1 MAKLR
6 TMCGFAPGCDSSETE
21 TMTDP
26 ADTATFAPA
35 DARPIRRKRIVI
47 RAVFVCLWLAV
58 GGLVV
63 WQAGRIARDE
73 VLADLTQAGRVA
85 LSLNAEALGAEI
97 DKQRALP
104 VVLARDPD
112 ALAVLRAPENGAAR
126 DRLNRKLEALTRA
139 TRAAVIYLIDDHG
152 LTLAASNWSSPVSF
166 VGNDYGFRPYYA
178 VAMAEGA
185 AEHFAMGTV
194 SHRPGMYLARRIDD
208 DRGPA
213 PRSGLGV
220 MVVKIEFDRLEAIWA
235 GAPERIFAT
244 DARGVVLVS
253 GIAGWRFQSLAPLP
267 EETRAAIRAGLQYGD
282 APLTPLPF
290 SPGADDGRLVSVDGT
305 GMLHQSLTMPEI
317 GWTLHL
323 MTPADQAVRR
333 AVADARALAGAG
345 IALLATLAAAGL
357 YRRQQLQGRAA
368 HAAHERQRL
377 EAAVAGRTAD
387 LARAYAALEAEMEER
402 RQAEAA
408 ARRLQD
414 DLIQA
419 GRLAVLGR
427 IAASVA
433 HEINQP
439 VAAIRAFADNARAF
453 LDRGR
458 ADAALANLSRIA
470 ELTARIG
477 TITGQLRGFAR
488 KAGTP
493 PTPVRVTE
501 AIDGALLLLGH
512 RIRAGGIDLVRDI
525 PADIAGARVVAERVR
540 LEQVLVNL
548 IGNAV
553 DAVDGR
559 PAPRITIGLSRS
571 RADDGASRLG
581 LQVSDN
587 GPGLAPDIRE
597 ALFLPFRTTK
607 PDGLG
612 LGLVIS
618 ADLVREMGGTLSA
631 RSPDTDG
638 AGATFIIDLPEA
650 G

>member
-1 MAKLR
+1 
-6 TMCGFAPGCDSSETE
+6 
-21 TMTDP
+21 MTDRAAP
-26 ADTATFAPA
+26 TPPGTATTGPA
-35 DARPIRRKRIVI
+35 DASLIRRRRIRVW
-47 RAVFVCLWLAV
+47 AAFVCLWLAI

-73 VLADLTQAGRVA
+73 VLADLGQAGRVS
-85 LSLNAEALGAEI
+85 LSLNAETLGAEI

-112 ALAVLRAPENGAAR
+112 ALAVLRAPEDTGAR

-152 LTLAASNWSSPVSF
+152 LTLAASNWATPVSF
-166 VGNDYGFRPYYA
+166 VGNDYGFRPHYA

-208 DRGPA
+208 DRGPV
-213 PRSGLGV
+213 PRPGLGV

-253 GIAGWRFQSLAPLP
+253 GVAGWRFRSLTPLP
-267 EETRAAIRAGLQYGD
+267 EEMRAAIRAGLQYGD
-282 APLTPLPF
+282 APLAPLPF
-290 SPGADDGRLVSVDGT
+290 APAAGDQALLRVDDAVL
-305 GMLHQSLTMPEI
+305 LHQSLTMPEI

-323 MTPADQAVRR
+323 MTPADQAMLR
-333 AVADARALAGAG
+333 AVADARALAGTG
-345 IALLATLAAAGL
+345 IALLAALAAAGL

-368 HAAHERQRL
+368 RAALERQRL
-377 EAAVAGRTAD
+377 EAAVADRTAD
-387 LARAYAALEAEMEER
+387 LARAYAALEAGMEER

-453 LDRGR
+453 LERDR
-458 ADAALANLSRIA
+458 ADAALANLSRIG
-470 ELTARIG
+470 ELTTRIG

-488 KAGTP
+488 KAGTAP
-493 PTPVRVTE
+493 RPVRVTE

-512 RIRAGGIDLVRDI
+512 RIRATGIDLVCDI
-525 PADIAGARVVAERVR
+525 RSETGAARVVAERVR

-548 IGNAV
+548 IGNAI
-553 DAVDGR
+553 DAVEGG
-559 PAPRITIGLSRS
+559 PTPRIAIRVARTIAG
-571 RADDGASRLG
+571 DGTARLRI
-581 LQVSDN
+581 LVSDN
-587 GPGLAPDIRE
+587 GPGLPPDIRE

-618 ADLVREMGGTLSA
+618 ADLARDMGGTLA
-631 RSPDTDG
+631 AEPPATTG
-638 AGATFIIDLPEA
+638 GATFIIDLPEA

>member
-1 MAKLR
+1 
-6 TMCGFAPGCDSSETE
+6 
-21 TMTDP
+21 MTDP

-58 GGLVV
+58 GCLVV

-126 DRLNRKLEALTRA
+126 DRLNRKLEALARA

-166 VGNDYGFRPYYA
+166 VGNDYGFRPYHA

-488 KAGTP
+488 KAGTA

>member
-1 MAKLR
+1 
-6 TMCGFAPGCDSSETE
+6 
-21 TMTDP
+21 MTDP

-126 DRLNRKLEALTRA
+126 DRLNRKLEALARA

-166 VGNDYGFRPYYA
+166 VGNDYGFRPYHA

-290 SPGADDGRLVSVDGT
+290 SPGTDDGRLVSVDGT

-488 KAGTP
+488 KAGTA

-559 PAPRITIGLSRS
+559 PAPRITIRLSRS

-631 RSPDTDG
+631 CSPDTDG
-638 AGATFIIDLPEA
+638 AGATFIIELPEA

>member
-1 MAKLR
+1 
-6 TMCGFAPGCDSSETE
+6 
-21 TMTDP
+21 MTDP

-85 LSLNAEALGAEI
+85 LSLNGEALGAEI

-488 KAGTP
+488 KAGTA

>member
-1 MAKLR
+1 MSDRA
-6 TMCGFAPGCDSSETE
+6 APTPPG
-21 TMTDP
+21 
-26 ADTATFAPA
+26 TATVGPA
-35 DARPIRRKRIVI
+35 DASLIRRRRIRVW
-47 RAVFVCLWLAV
+47 AAFVCLWLV
-58 GGLVV
+58 IGGLVV

-73 VLADLTQAGRVA
+73 VLADLGQAGRVS
-85 LSLNAEALGAEI
+85 LSLNAETLGAEI

-112 ALAVLRAPENGAAR
+112 ALAVLRAPEDTGAR

-152 LTLAASNWSSPVSF
+152 LTLAASNWATPVSF

-208 DRGPA
+208 DRGA
-213 PRSGLGV
+213 VPRHGLGV

-253 GIAGWRFQSLAPLP
+253 GVAGWRFRSLTPLP
-267 EETRAAIRAGLQYGD
+267 EEMRAAIRAGLQYGD
-282 APLTPLPF
+282 APLDPLPF
-290 SPGADDGRLVSVDGT
+290 APAAGDQALLRVDDAVL
-305 GMLHQSLTMPEI
+305 LHQSLTMPEI

-323 MTPADQAVRR
+323 MTPADQAMLR
-333 AVADARALAGAG
+333 AVADARALAGTG
-345 IALLATLAAAGL
+345 IALLAALAAAGL

-368 HAAHERQRL
+368 RAALERQRL
-377 EAAVAGRTAD
+377 EAAVADRTAD
-387 LARAYAALEAEMEER
+387 LARAYAALEAGMEER

-453 LDRGR
+453 LERDR
-458 ADAALANLSRIA
+458 ADAALANLSRIG
-470 ELTARIG
+470 ELTTRIG

-488 KAGTP
+488 KAGTAP
-493 PTPVRVTE
+493 RPVQVTE

-512 RIRAGGIDLVRDI
+512 RIRAAGIDLVCDI
-525 PADIAGARVVAERVR
+525 PSETGATRVVAERVR

-548 IGNAV
+548 IGNAI
-553 DAVDGR
+553 DAVEGR
-559 PAPRITIGLSRS
+559 PTPRIAIRVARIIAG
-571 RADDGASRLG
+571 DGTTRLRI
-581 LQVSDN
+581 LVSDN
-587 GPGLAPDIRE
+587 GPGLPPDIRE

-618 ADLVREMGGTLSA
+618 ADLVRDMGGTLA
-631 RSPDTDG
+631 AEPPATTG
-638 AGATFIIDLPEA
+638 GATFIIDLPEA